1 MDTIEIPQ
9 FRWMGTGELPV
20 TVPVKYGEGIN

>member
-9 FRWMGTGELPV
+9 FRWMGTGEFPV
-20 TVPVKYGEGIN
+20 TVTVKCGEGIN